1 MHFKVN
7 DMTLGEKIK
16 AARKEKKLTQ
26 QYVCDKKLTRNM
38 LSAIENGKAT
48 PSLETVKYLALRL
61 CLPVSYLLSDDDNL
75 SFYQK
80 SEKINAIK
88 EHLKNKQYKNC
99 LSLIEEI
106 PEKDDELFYIMA
118 ICYFEL
124 GKEAVL
130 YGSLTSG
137 EKFLSLS
144 KEYSQK
150 TVYDTSRIE
159 TVGILYTAIA
169 KNISA
174 PVLELDTRLFEKK
187 RDDLSDLD
195 LYRYII
201 RDTTVS
207 PSFAKHTKAKAL
219 IKERRYE
226 EAISLMKEIEAE
238 RRTENYNAYFH
249 LNLYEDIE
257 FCYKQLMNF
266 ENAYKYSTKRLA
278 LIDRFKT

>member
-16 AARKEKKLTQ
+16 SARKEKKLTQ
-26 QYVCDKKLTRNM
+26 EYVCDKKITRNM
-38 LSAIENGKAT
+38 LSAIEHNKTT
-48 PSLETVKYLALRL
+48 PSLDTVKYLALRL

-88 EHLKNKQYKNC
+88 EQLKNKQYKNC

-106 PEKDDELFYIMA
+106 SEKDDELFYIMA

-130 YGSLTSG
+130 YGSLTTG

-144 KEYSQK
+144 REYSQK
-150 TVYDTSRIE
+150 TVYDTARIE
-159 TVGILYTAIA
+159 TAGILYTAIA
-169 KNISA
+169 KNINA

-187 RDDLSDLD
+187 RDNLTDLD

-201 RDTTVS
+201 RDTTAS
-207 PSFAKHTKAKAL
+207 PSFTKHTRAKAL

-226 EAISLMKEIEAE
+226 DAIILMREIEAE
-238 RRTENYNAYFH
+238 RRTETYNAYFY
-249 LNLYEDIE
+249 LNLYEDLE